1 MKYLIARYKDRKSV
15 KDILSLTGVEIALK
29 PIQILKAFVVAKY
42 LGPEMYGILKSVEL
56 ISMLNKFGNLGFRQ
70 TVVRNGVA
78 ELAKGNIAAVQRL
91 KNNAFAGELLLSVLL
106 LTAGVISSL
115 FFEDNIVSV
124 AIVLASIGLFTN
136 KLLGIVQTEF
146 TLHRNF
152 TFISKI
158 TLYQGLIGSIL
169 VIATVPLFTI
179 YSVLIVPVISTIIVI
194 IIALFKTGRFFI
206 PEINKNEFREIFRV
220 SLPLTTA
227 TLAFGLFK
235 YTERTLM
242 ITMFSLTVVGYF
254 GFAETIV
261 NIFITLFL
269 GSVLKVRGL
278 KVFELISKKKYI
290 QVHKM
295 ILKETSLLV
304 GGSMIIILSIYIGLT
319 IFVPLLLP
327 KWEDA
332 IPVAILFS
340 FSLPIK
346 QLSSYIAFAIKS
358 KEINKLRFEPIMQLV
373 ITAMLVAGVFALKFT
388 GQLTIINFILIDL
401 AVLLTLQISY
411 VVYYWLIFVRKM
423 VRKVK

>member
-1 MKYLIARYKDRKSV
+1 
-15 KDILSLTGVEIALK
+15 
-29 PIQILKAFVVAKY
+29 
-42 LGPEMYGILKSVEL
+42 
-56 ISMLNKFGNLGFRQ
+56 
-70 TVVRNGVA
+70 
-78 ELAKGNIAAVQRL
+78 
-91 KNNAFAGELLLSVLL
+91 
-106 LTAGVISSL
+106 
-115 FFEDNIVSV
+115 
-124 AIVLASIGLFTN
+124 
-136 KLLGIVQTEF
+136 
-146 TLHRNF
+146 
-152 TFISKI
+152 
-158 TLYQGLIGSIL
+158 
-169 VIATVPLFTI
+169 
-179 YSVLIVPVISTIIVI
+179 
-194 IIALFKTGRFFI
+194 
-206 PEINKNEFREIFRV
+206 
-220 SLPLTTA
+220 
-227 TLAFGLFK
+227 
-235 YTERTLM
+235 M